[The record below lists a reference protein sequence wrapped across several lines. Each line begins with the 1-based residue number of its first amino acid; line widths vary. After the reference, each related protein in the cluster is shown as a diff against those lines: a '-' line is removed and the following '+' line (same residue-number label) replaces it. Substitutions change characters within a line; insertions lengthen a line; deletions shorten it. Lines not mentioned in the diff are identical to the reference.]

1 MRFLADMGISPK
13 TVEVLRALGHDATH
27 LHEQSLDQLPDRAI
41 LEKARHEERILLT
54 HDLGFG
60 DLIAASGANLPTV
73 VIFRLRNMQPAFV
86 NRYLQAIVARY
97 PDELERGVI
106 MSVTEGQIRLR
117 SLPLR
122 GDG

>member
-1 MRFLADMGISPK
+1 MGISPK
-13 TVEVLRALGHDATH
+13 TGEVLRTLGHDAIH
-27 LHEQSLDQLPDRAI
+27 LHEQNLDQLPDRAI

-73 VIFRLRNMQPAFV
+73 IIFRLRNMQPAFV
-86 NRYLQAIVARY
+86 NRYLRAIVARY
-97 PDELERGVI
+97 ADKLEQGVI

-117 SLPLR
+117 SLPL
-122 GDG
+122 DGEG